1 MLWWVFLV
9 AQMVKNQPAMQET
22 WKIPWRR
29 SWQPT
34 PILLPGEFHRQSLA
48 GYSPWGHKKSDTTK
62 RLTLSMLLLEFRV
75 TEGEF
80 TILGLYNEAG
90 HVPYCI
96 YCVVPFLEYTGIF
109 QKSLPPLWTYIVISM
124 SEGVGKR

>member
-1 MLWWVFLV
+1 M
-9 AQMVKNQPAMQET
+9 AQTVKNQPAMQEM
-22 WKIPWRR
+22 WV
-29 SWQPT
+29 
-34 PILLPGEFHRQSLA
+34 QSLGQEDPLEKVIA
-48 GYSPWGHKKSDTTK
+48 THSNILAWRIPQKSLADYSPWGHKESDITK

-80 TILGLYNEAG
+80 TILGLYREAG

-96 YCVVPFLEYTGIF
+96 YGVVPFLEYTGIF
-109 QKSLPPLWTYIVISM
+109 QKSFLPLWKYTVISM